1 MINTPPSERP
11 PQPQQNPAPTNPSN
25 HQAKAY
31 APDRNTY
38 YRDDSSNPGTP
49 RQYEDYPGGLLPAAT
64 NAAAALASLHNY
76 KTGTGLDWDAE
87 GVSLAKFHF
96 GYDPMNQFSD
106 PQMQEWVS
114 DSEKDR
120 MPRSSVELP
129 PLQPNNSA
137 ITSEPF
143 SGLSSSR
150 PRDLLPPI
158 MATSP
163 PGRSST
169 LPPLQRPLGPN
180 RSRKQSV
187 TKRGRETQHRKQ
199 RSRDAKDWVKRGKID
214 IAGDLLQPTAQER
227 PRPYSAEP
235 TARSPW
241 MDLLEAATSVAD
253 DLNEER
259 TPVSPPFPSE
269 TPIGGQGRA
278 DLSSQMP
285 QSPVSIQRASLPPF
299 SQQQFGQS
307 GYQASPLQQALTPP
321 NYAQEIPGPFPSVES
336 GESAESFHMGNHGLT
351 DSSPSYSSQNTQIY
365 CAACQS
371 VSLLRD
377 SYACT
382 ECICGICQQC
392 VEVLMAEQGA
402 RRKCPRCA
410 TIGGRFKPFQLDI
423 R

>member
-1 MINTPPSERP
+1 MVMEKRYRSMQEHIRRAHPEHYISKLPATEESFHLMINTPPSERP
-11 PQPQQNPAPTNPSN
+11 PQPQQNPAPTNAPN

-31 APDRNTY
+31 APDRNAY

-76 KTGTGLDWDAE
+76 KTGIGSDWDAE
-87 GVSLAKFHF
+87 G
-96 GYDPMNQFSD
+96 
-106 PQMQEWVS
+106 EWVS

-129 PLQPNNSA
+129 PLQPNNTA
-137 ITSEPF
+137 IT
-143 SGLSSSR
+143 R
-150 PRDLLPPI
+150 
-158 MATSP
+158 
-163 PGRSST
+163 RSST

-214 IAGDLLQPTAQER
+214 ITGDLLQPTAQER

-259 TPVSPPFPSE
+259 TP
-269 TPIGGQGRA
+269 
-278 DLSSQMP
+278 MP

-336 GESAESFHMGNHGLT
+336 GESAESFHMG
-351 DSSPSYSSQNTQIY
+351 
-365 CAACQS
+365 
-371 VSLLRD
+371 
-377 SYACT
+377 
-382 ECICGICQQC
+382 
-392 VEVLMAEQGA
+392 
-402 RRKCPRCA
+402 
-410 TIGGRFKPFQLDI
+410 GRFKPFQLDI

>member
-11 PQPQQNPAPTNPSN
+11 PQPQQNPAPTNVPN

-31 APDRNTY
+31 APDRNAY
-38 YRDDSSNPGTP
+38 YREESSNPGTP
-49 RQYEDYPGGLLPAAT
+49 LKYEDYPGGLLPAAT

-76 KTGTGLDWDAE
+76 KTGTGSDWDAE
-87 GVSLAKFHF
+87 GVSLAKFH
-96 GYDPMNQFSD
+96 YEIDPMNHFSD
-106 PQMQEWVS
+106 LQMQEWVS

-129 PLQPNNSA
+129 PLQPNNTA

-150 PRDLLPPI
+150 PRDLLSSI

-259 TPVSPPFPSE
+259 TPVSPFPLSLK
-269 TPIGGQGRA
+269 PLWAARA
-278 DLSSQMP
+278 
-285 QSPVSIQRASLPPF
+285 V
-299 SQQQFGQS
+299 
-307 GYQASPLQQALTPP
+307 LTCRRCP
-321 NYAQEIPGPFPSVES
+321 
-336 GESAESFHMGNHGLT
+336 
-351 DSSPSYSSQNTQIY
+351 
-365 CAACQS
+365 
-371 VSLLRD
+371 SLLCLYSELLCRPSPNSSLASQD
-377 SYACT
+377 TKRPPCS
-382 ECICGICQQC
+382 
-392 VEVLMAEQGA
+392 
-402 RRKCPRCA
+402 RP
-410 TIGGRFKPFQLDI
+410 
-423 R
+423 

>member
-1 MINTPPSERP
+1 MQEHIRRAHPEHYISKLPATEESFHLMITTPPSERP
-11 PQPQQNPAPTNPSN
+11 QQPQQNPAPANAPN

-38 YRDDSSNPGTP
+38 YRDESSNPGTP

-76 KTGTGLDWDAE
+76 KTGTGSDWDAE
-87 GVSLAKFHF
+87 GVSLAKFH
-96 GYDPMNQFSD
+96 YEIDPMNHFSD
-106 PQMQEWVS
+106 LQMQEWVS

-129 PLQPNNSA
+129 PLQPNNTA

-150 PRDLLPPI
+150 PRDLLSSI

-169 LPPLQRPLGPN
+169 LPPLQRPMGPS
-180 RSRKQSV
+180 RPRKQSV

-235 TARSPW
+235 QARSPW

-259 TPVSPPFPSE
+259 TPVSLPEIKF
-269 TPIGGQGRA
+269 TGQARA
-278 DLSSQMP
+278 DLATDA
-285 QSPVSIQRASLPPF
+285 PVSRVYPASFFAALLP
-299 SQQQFGQS
+299 
-307 GYQASPLQQALTPP
+307 AAVW
-321 NYAQEIPGPFPSVES
+321 AVRIPSVPLAAGLDAAKLRARDPWALPIR
-336 GESAESFHMGNHGLT
+336 GEWRERGKLPHG
-351 DSSPSYSSQNTQIY
+351 
-365 CAACQS
+365 
-371 VSLLRD
+371 
-377 SYACT
+377 
-382 ECICGICQQC
+382 
-392 VEVLMAEQGA
+392 
-402 RRKCPRCA
+402 
-410 TIGGRFKPFQLDI
+410 
-423 R
+423 